1 MYEKNNG
8 FIKFQSELV
17 LPELMSSNIK
27 LDERLKNKLKVS
39 TLLNNIKQRNCKYLK
54 VLFFLRIKSNFL
66 KKELSKYKKVKL
78 VIYKY

>member
-1 MYEKNNG
+1 LYEKNNG

-54 VLFFLRIKSNFL
+54 VLFFLQIKSNFL
-66 KKELSKYKKVKL
+66 KKELSKNNS
-78 VIYKY
+78 